1 MSACD
6 NGTCKCCPR
15 CGCRHTCTCNR
26 NLGFEDGASDMSS
39 CAAKV
44 DGTNKEVFSF
54 FFFFAGVRGETGNTR
69 AAAAAAKDLVGN
81 CNGFFSKASGA
92 GAKDLFGNSIG
103 LVSSET

>member
-44 DGTNKEVFSF
+44 DGNNKEVFSLF
-54 FFFFAGVRGETGNTR
+54 FLAGVRGETGNTR
-69 AAAAAAKDLVGN
+69 AAAGGAKDLVGN

-103 LVSSET
+103 LVSNET

>member
-15 CGCRHTCTCNR
+15 CGCRQTCTCNR
-26 NLGFEDGASDMSS
+26 NLGFEDGASDMR
-39 CAAKV
+39 CAARV
-44 DGTNKEVFSF
+44 DGNNKEVFI
-54 FFFFAGVRGETGNTR
+54 FFFAGVRGETGNTR

-92 GAKDLFGNSIG
+92 GAKDLFGNSNRF
-103 LVSSET
+103 VSNEA

>member
-26 NLGFEDGASDMSS
+26 NLGFEDGASDINS

-44 DGTNKEVFSF
+44 DGNNKEVFSLL
-54 FFFFAGVRGETGNTR
+54 FFAGVCGETGNTR
-69 AAAAAAKDLVGN
+69 VAAGGGAKDLVGN
-81 CNGFFSKASGA
+81 CNGFFSKASGG

>member
-1 MSACD
+1 MYKNCMLL
-6 NGTCKCCPR
+6 NNVR
-15 CGCRHTCTCNR
+15 
-26 NLGFEDGASDMSS
+26 SDECILIFFFCSS

-44 DGTNKEVFSF
+44 DGNNKEVFSL
-54 FFFFAGVRGETGNTR
+54 FFFAGETGNTG
-69 AAAAAAKDLVGN
+69 AAAGGAKDLVGN

>member
-44 DGTNKEVFSF
+44 DGNNKEVFSL
-54 FFFFAGVRGETGNTR
+54 FFFAGETGNTG
-69 AAAAAAKDLVGN
+69 AAAGGAKDLVGN